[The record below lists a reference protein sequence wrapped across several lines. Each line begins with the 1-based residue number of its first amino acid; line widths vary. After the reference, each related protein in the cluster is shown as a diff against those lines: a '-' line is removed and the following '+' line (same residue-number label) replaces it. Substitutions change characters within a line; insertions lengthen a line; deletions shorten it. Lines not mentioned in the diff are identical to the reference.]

1 MQTWSTTRS
10 HRLLAVPLA
19 LIVLAAAACG
29 QGPAP
34 GAVAA
39 PPAREITRDTFQT
52 FGDYIV
58 HFSAQSTTMLP
69 ADVARAAGIRRSN
82 KRAMLSIAV
91 LHQPEGSAGVPVS
104 AKVAVQASNLLGQ
117 YRALSMREIREENAI
132 YYIGEFA
139 VSNEEIVNFDVQLSP
154 EGEDA
159 SYEFKFQQ
167 QFYTD

>member
-1 MQTWSTTRS
+1 
-10 HRLLAVPLA
+10 
-19 LIVLAAAACG
+19 VLGAAGCG
-29 QGPAP
+29 EGPAP
-34 GAVAA
+34 GAIAA
-39 PPAREITRDTFQT
+39 PPAREITRDTFKT

-58 HFSAQSTTMLP
+58 HFNAQSTTMLAP
-69 ADVARAAGIRRSN
+69 EVARAAGIRRSS

-104 AKVAVQASNLLGQ
+104 AKVEVQASNLLGQ
-117 YRALSMREIREENAI
+117 YKALRMRETREENAI

-139 VSNEEIVNFDVQLSP
+139 VSNEEIMNFDVTLSP

-159 SYEFKFQQ
+159 SYEFRFQQ